1 MAPAESGRG
10 PGSCGAAL
18 SAGAAALGQAA
29 EVEPMLKCSSRS
41 SEHLGGVTRREQ
53 WFWPLGLQAA
63 LSSVTR
69 AGSQLVTRAGSQL
82 VRELGGRCS
91 VHHDSV
97 APTRRLFGQ
106 RVRDS

>member
-1 MAPAESGRG
+1 MCGGWGHVAPAESGRG

-69 AGSQLVTRAGSQL
+69 AGSQLV
-82 VRELGGRCS
+82 RELGGRCS

>member
-1 MAPAESGRG
+1 MGARGPCRESGWG

-29 EVEPMLKCSSRS
+29 EVEPM
-41 SEHLGGVTRREQ
+41 GVYAEALSTWAGWARREQ

-69 AGSQLVTRAGSQL
+69 AGSQLV
-82 VRELGGRCS
+82 RELGGRCS
-91 VHHDSV
+91 VHHD
-97 APTRRLFGQ
+97 T
-106 RVRDS
+106 